1 MEVIIWTNK
10 RVDLTSVMSVLQED
24 PDSGLLHP
32 HDVVVKIE
40 HEFNSEFFLDFCKSL
55 RNAGVVPQY
64 HVIILDGRTAL
75 SQYPYDYGKIH
86 RLMEIFG
93 CVVDQIQT
101 RKMKF
106 LMFYELKNEENRDQV
121 TKMKNLSYE
130 IRASLINPSSDILRY
145 VQHEGSDLSYGTKFG
160 TLTKLPLTLLARS
173 LVRQVKNHLT
183 MLPAKK
189 Q

>member
-1 MEVIIWTNK
+1 
-10 RVDLTSVMSVLQED
+10 
-24 PDSGLLHP
+24 
-32 HDVVVKIE
+32 
-40 HEFNSEFFLDFCKSL
+40 
-55 RNAGVVPQY
+55 
-64 HVIILDGRTAL
+64 
-75 SQYPYDYGKIH
+75 
-86 RLMEIFG
+86 MEIFG